1 MAAVPRAIVRTVT
14 RTGDVRK
21 VCAWIRDGG
30 DVNSSCGED
39 YNDVPL
45 LHRATAFGHLGII
58 KLLLEAGADPN
69 QPGYFYG
76 TALNLAC
83 LDNFDFI
90 ESPSEIAAALDV
102 ARLLLDYGADVDGM
116 SKIDYEHLE
125 RGAKE
130 PCAFSPLMRCAYAGY
145 TEPLKLLLSRGANVD
160 LKSDNGLTAEM
171 LASAEL
177 STQEVR
183 SLAAR
188 TIPPELRPYGD
199 KAMPHIDAD
208 RRIPGDAAFV
218 TLLTDARRARRAR
231 HRYQLLS
238 LYELCARGRATPPL
252 WRTIAHLFPPAAY
265 SSRAP
270 EWDRRRARTVAQTR
284 LPKSIFRLILEFY

>member
-1 MAAVPRAIVRTVT
+1 MAAMLPPAIEEAVETDDVGKVR
-14 RTGDVRK
+14 
-21 VCAWIRDGG
+21 AWIRDGG
-30 DVNSSCGED
+30 DVNCLSD
-39 YNDVPL
+39 AYWPL
-45 LHRATAFGHLGII
+45 LHLATTYGHLGMI
-58 KLLLEAGADPN
+58 KLLLDAGADPN
-69 QPGYFYG
+69 QPGGFHG
-76 TALNLAC
+76 TPLNVAC
-83 LDNFDFI
+83 LKQWAFYDQ
-90 ESPSEIAAALDV
+90 SSSACIAEALDV

-116 SKIDYEHLE
+116 SKLE
-125 RGAKE
+125 DE
-130 PCAFSPLMRCAYAGY
+130 PCAFSPLMRCAHAGF

-252 WRTIAHLFPPAAY
+252 WGTIARLFPPAAY